1 MATPNTKAGII
12 AAGYGGYSSW
22 NDEASIVA
30 DFNATGGKGKETQ
43 TPSGSDMSVPTSAD
57 GMSGYLQKFQDQAL
71 TALTSLTP
79 TQAPT
84 FEELKN
90 NLTPT
95 TPKPETL
102 NRVAERQAIT
112 SSLGVTEL
120 ETQLNTIKTQET
132 QITDELRALTGTEE
146 GKPVAM
152 NVISGRITEEQ
163 RVAQQ
168 RLDAV
173 IRQKN
178 SVINEL
184 NTKYNVINTY
194 MTDIGLDYQDAVNA
208 YNSDFERNYKVQSM
222 LTDMKNV
229 EFSQTLQKIG
239 AVTDTVMEAAK
250 FEQQIKQNNIDN
262 ARANLTTMTNAITS
276 GNLSYEQ
283 LSDDQ
288 KLQIQKLEVQSGI
301 PVGTIQN
308 FKEKVD
314 PKANVMFTT
323 SNEGVTQIGYYNPTT
338 KQVEVKTYGTS
349 TGSSKKPVYSSSEE
363 VQIASDALAEVDT
376 NGDQMVSLPEYEQA
390 RKIVYSKISDPA
402 KAQSALDTASNAYSK
417 WQW

>member
-43 TPSGSDMSVPTSAD
+43 STGSDMSVPTSAD